1 MTLGN
6 RIQQLRKEHNMSQG
20 DLADALD
27 ISRQSVSKW
36 ETDTATPDLDKL
48 LKLSEIFNVT
58 LDALVKGEAPSPN
71 EAQTPLAA
79 PEMQPVP
86 VTIKTGL
93 ETRQFAGI
101 ILLCMAFIVVL
112 VCTIMGGLLA
122 GILFASPFLVCGLIC
137 MFIKEHVGIY
147 CGWAINIMVIIYLQL
162 ATGSNYAMVLNPY
175 VYSFANPIAIIVS
188 WVHFLLIVLLI
199 YCTIRAFGHTP
210 IVWNKHKQ
218 TLLIIGWVVYVII
231 HFPTVL
237 ISNGVNL
244 KLMIALSYVGLALG
258 IIRMILLTALIIFT
272 LSWYKW
278 NKEKTE

>member
-1 MTLGN
+1 MTLGS
-6 RIQQLRKEHNMSQG
+6 RIQSLRKEHNMSQG

-48 LKLSEIFNVT
+48 LKLSEIFDIS
-58 LDALVKGEAPSPN
+58 LDELVKDESPSPS
-71 EAQTPLAA
+71 EPQTTITA
-79 PEMQPVP
+79 PEVQPVP

-93 ETRQFAGI
+93 ETRQIAGI

-112 VCTIMGGLLA
+112 VCTIIGGFLE
-122 GILFASPFLVCGLIC
+122 GFLFASPFLVCGLIC
-137 MFIKEHVGIY
+137 MFVKTHVGIY
-147 CGWAINIMVIIYLQL
+147 CGWAINIMVILYLQL

-188 WVHFLLIVLLI
+188 WAHLLLIVLLMF
-199 YCTIRAFGHTP
+199 CTVRAFCHIP
-210 IVWNKHKQ
+210 VAWIKHKQ
-218 TLLIIGWVVYVII
+218 TSLFIGWIIYIVI

-244 KLMIALSYVGLALG
+244 KLMIALSYVNLALG
-258 IIRMILLTALIIFT
+258 IIRMILLTALILFT

-278 NKEKTE
+278 KKKKSK